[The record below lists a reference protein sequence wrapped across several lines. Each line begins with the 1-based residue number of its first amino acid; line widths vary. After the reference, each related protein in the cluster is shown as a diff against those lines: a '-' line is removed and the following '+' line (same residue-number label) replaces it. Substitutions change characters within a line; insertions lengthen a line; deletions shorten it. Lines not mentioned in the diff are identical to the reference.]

1 MKMMKKFV
9 WFVML
14 VALANLN
21 CALVVNRKQL
31 HANTAIKFPPPTEL
45 KIGVLPLLSPTPGE
59 SKYAGYWGGKGTI
72 KTLENSGQIVAD
84 AITSALVGV
93 KNVTLIERAQLEKI
107 LTEHE
112 LTMNGIIN
120 QPDFRVLGEILP
132 VDALIFG
139 TVSACYNWNETANW
153 GAIVAFNARLVDVH
167 TGKIL
172 FTLIGAMNEHNA
184 APEEMAY
191 RVATDAIQELIRRS
205 K

>member
-1 MKMMKKFV
+1 MRRYIV
-9 WFVML
+9 L
-14 VALANLN
+14 IALLSVLTTK
-21 CALVVNRKQL
+21 CALVVNRKQH
-31 HANTAIKFPPPTEL
+31 HANTAIQFPPKVEL

-84 AITSALVGV
+84 AITSALVGIE
-93 KNVTLIERAQLEKI
+93 NVTLIERAQLEKI
-107 LTEHE
+107 LSEHE
-112 LTMNGIIN
+112 LTMNGIVN
-120 QPDFRVLGEILP
+120 SPDFRVLGEILP
-132 VDALIFG
+132 VDALLYG

-191 RVATDAIQELIRRS
+191 RIATDAIEELIRRS